1 MSNQI
6 HPAGTSWDSFKE
18 TLLTPEE
25 QAEIDLQVK
34 IVGKFIEARDAQH
47 MSQRALAEKTGIKQP
62 VIARIESGTST
73 PKISTLLKLLK
84 PLGYTLDIV
93 PLTKE
98 NAKAAPCT
106 LE

>member
-1 MSNQI
+1 MSKRI
-6 HPAGTSWDSFKE
+6 PPAGSSWDSFKQ

-25 QAEIDLQVK
+25 RAEIDLQVK
-34 IVGKFIEARDAQH
+34 IVGKFIEARDAKH

-98 NAKAAPCT
+98 SAKATPCT
-106 LE
+106 VK